1 MSRIIAGVDE
11 VGRGCLAGPVVAAAV
26 ILPAERYNW
35 IAEIKDSKKLTAKKR
50 EQLADLITEHCLWSI
65 QDTSAYQIDDMN
77 ILQASLWTM
86 KKAVETLSAIPDL
99 VLVDGNHRIP
109 GLEIPQETII
119 GGDTIHKAIGA
130 ASIIAKVSRDTWMR
144 NVHLLYPMY
153 GWDRNKGYG
162 TAKHREAIMVYGPT
176 PLHRR
181 SFKGVTEYVTD
192 PETSRDDTFLV

>member
-1 MSRIIAGVDE
+1 MSRIVAGVDE

-26 ILPAERYNW
+26 ILPTERYDW
-35 IAEIKDSKKLTAKKR
+35 IDGIKDSKKLTAKKR

-65 QDTSAYQIDDMN
+65 QDTPAYQIDDMN

-86 KKAVETLSAIPDL
+86 KKAIEALSVTPDL

-109 GLEIPQETII
+109 GLEVPQETII
-119 GGDTIHKAIGA
+119 GGDNIHKAIGA

-144 NVHLLYPMY
+144 DVHLLHPMY
-153 GWDRNKGYG
+153 GWDKNKGYG
-162 TAKHREAIMVYGPT
+162 TAAHREAIMVYGPT

-192 PETSRDDTFLV
+192 PETSRDDTFLT